1 MAISESVGRK
11 IALSYFYV
19 LVWIVLS
26 FSVIVFNKYILDRK
40 LYNWPYPI
48 RTSFFPIQMLQ
59 PPLPTSPFS
68 VQLFCFKFLLSSSPL
83 LIPFPLVPPPP
94 AFSTALLLF
103 PLSPFCSR
111 FPPAIP
117 ASPCS
122 SRFPPAIPAFPL
134 LLPLSPGCSHF
145 PPAIPAPPCSS
156 RFPPAVPSSP
166 LLLLLSPCC
175 SRLLLL
181 LPLPPAPPA
190 PQCCSC
196 FPRLFPLPLAAP
208 ASPRCPPSLPF
219 PHPSHPPVSPCP
231 HGLTHIRAAHSLS
244 HIPPLLPSP
253 PSPQQSHND
262 PHGLLLAAR
271 LPSGEGLPSGQS
283 NPYPS
288 PQRCTLTSLLFMPFL
303 LSPPFPPPTSLTMI
317 HMAFC
322 SALAFLL
329 VKVFRV
335 VEPVALSTEMY
346 LTSVLPIGALYS
358 LSLWFSNSAYIYLS
372 VSFIQ
377 VGSG

>member
-48 RTSFFPIQMLQ
+48 
-59 PPLPTSPFS
+59 
-68 VQLFCFKFLLSSSPL
+68 
-83 LIPFPLVPPPP
+83 
-94 AFSTALLLF
+94 
-103 PLSPFCSR
+103 
-111 FPPAIP
+111 
-117 ASPCS
+117 
-122 SRFPPAIPAFPL
+122 
-134 LLPLSPGCSHF
+134 
-145 PPAIPAPPCSS
+145 
-156 RFPPAVPSSP
+156 
-166 LLLLLSPCC
+166 
-175 SRLLLL
+175 
-181 LPLPPAPPA
+181 
-190 PQCCSC
+190 
-196 FPRLFPLPLAAP
+196 
-208 ASPRCPPSLPF
+208 
-219 PHPSHPPVSPCP
+219 
-231 HGLTHIRAAHSLS
+231 
-244 HIPPLLPSP
+244 
-253 PSPQQSHND
+253 
-262 PHGLLLAAR
+262 
-271 LPSGEGLPSGQS
+271 
-283 NPYPS
+283 
-288 PQRCTLTSLLFMPFL
+288 
-303 LSPPFPPPTSLTMI
+303 SLTMI

-377 VGSG
+377 VGSGCMLATPHHTTPHHTTPYLTTPHPLLTSVLPIGVLYSLSLWFSNSAYIYLSVSFIQVGSMCVLATPHHTTPHHTTPYLTSPHDTLLAQSLVFQLRLHLPLRLLHPGG

>member
-48 RTSFFPIQMLQ
+48 
-59 PPLPTSPFS
+59 
-68 VQLFCFKFLLSSSPL
+68 
-83 LIPFPLVPPPP
+83 
-94 AFSTALLLF
+94 
-103 PLSPFCSR
+103 
-111 FPPAIP
+111 
-117 ASPCS
+117 
-122 SRFPPAIPAFPL
+122 
-134 LLPLSPGCSHF
+134 
-145 PPAIPAPPCSS
+145 
-156 RFPPAVPSSP
+156 
-166 LLLLLSPCC
+166 
-175 SRLLLL
+175 
-181 LPLPPAPPA
+181 
-190 PQCCSC
+190 
-196 FPRLFPLPLAAP
+196 
-208 ASPRCPPSLPF
+208 
-219 PHPSHPPVSPCP
+219 
-231 HGLTHIRAAHSLS
+231 
-244 HIPPLLPSP
+244 
-253 PSPQQSHND
+253 
-262 PHGLLLAAR
+262 
-271 LPSGEGLPSGQS
+271 
-283 NPYPS
+283 
-288 PQRCTLTSLLFMPFL
+288 
-303 LSPPFPPPTSLTMI
+303 SLTMI

-377 VGSG
+377 MLKALMPVAVYLLGVLFTREVFKTSAFANMVAITVGVAVAAYGEANFNLTGVLLQLAAVCFEALRLILIQ